1 MDYIICDQ
9 AKLFHGNIGL
19 GFTWLGG
26 LFAVVGE
33 GELPVCGW
41 SLTTPRVQSRGVQSH
56 VGEFLLYRGSG
67 GPFRPVES

>member
-1 MDYIICDQ
+1 MET
-9 AKLFHGNIGL
+9 L
-19 GFTWLGG
+19 GWDSLGWGG